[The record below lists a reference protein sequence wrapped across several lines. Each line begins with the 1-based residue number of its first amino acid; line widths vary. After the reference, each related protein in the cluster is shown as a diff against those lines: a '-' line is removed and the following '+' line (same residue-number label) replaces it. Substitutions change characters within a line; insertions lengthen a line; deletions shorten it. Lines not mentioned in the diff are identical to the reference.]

1 MQDLVYL
8 YFFFD
13 GHKII
18 LKGNLNFFIISLALV
33 LFLDVTTAR
42 EQFLFKIFKTLYTSG
57 YNFILLILRLENLL
71 KSV

>member
-8 YFFFD
+8 YFFD

-42 EQFLFKIFKTLYTSG
+42 EQFLFKILKLCIRQDI
-57 YNFILLILRLENLL
+57 IL
-71 KSV
+71 SY